1 MTQLVFA
8 LVVTM
13 GGQTISTE
21 YWSSIDTCL
30 CYAKRLNSQHHHTYH
45 LYQVK
50 REHLYTKCL
59 PRRIDP
65 LSISADFDCDV
76 DTESDNQ
83 QLSIVEVEGRTFAKV
98 TLEGVLLPLCERP

>member
-65 LSISADFDCDV
+65 MSISADLDCDV
-76 DTESDNQ
+76 DTESNDQ
-83 QLSIVEVEGRTFAKV
+83 QLSIVEVEGRTFAKG
-98 TLEGVLLPLCERP
+98 TLEGVLRQLYERP

>member
-1 MTQLVFA
+1 
-8 LVVTM
+8 M

-45 LYQVK
+45 LYQDK
-50 REHLYTKCL
+50 REHLYAKCL

-83 QLSIVEVEGRTFAKV
+83 QLSVVEVEGSTFTEV
-98 TLEGVLLPLCERP
+98 TLESVLLALRERP

>member
-13 GGQTISTE
+13 GIQTISTV

-30 CYAKRLNSQHHHTYH
+30 WYAKRLNSQHHHTYH
-45 LYQVK
+45 CHHDK
-50 REHLYTKCL
+50 REHLHALCL
-59 PRRIDP
+59 SRRVDP

-83 QLSIVEVEGRTFAKV
+83 QLSVVEVEGSTFTEV
-98 TLEGVLLPLCERP
+98 TLESVLLALRERP